1 MIQKNEIKAFSHYN
15 AAFYLDCIS
24 LIKKTLK
31 PTFETQ
37 PPSVNLTTKQKFS
50 ESKARSANGLPSYV

>member
-31 PTFETQ
+31 PTFATE
-37 PPSVNLTTKQKFS
+37 
-50 ESKARSANGLPSYV
+50 